1 MIHIFDMEVTG
12 QTHQPFNS
20 ALLNILRLA
29 HPDRDLIFHGSASHI
44 ECLIGA
50 GLPDRCT
57 TVEEQVKPVSDAAYA
72 EAVAGG
78 VDGSNIVLLG
88 AQARHLR
95 ALAADKRLRAGPP
108 IDAITHSELAQPA
121 HWRSRNP
128 FHRRKDM
135 FGTLKRLDMKNL
147 RLVVLEPA
155 IVDVLQNTVHPRS
168 PVAVLPHPVPALVAH
183 AMERPVP
190 ERPRISFIGGTF
202 VVKGFAHFADA
213 ARAGRDRFDFA
224 VVGARAD
231 KYDGKDDALFA
242 VPPAIERF
250 DRPSFEAA
258 VCVSDLICLP
268 LDAKRYS
275 LAASGTLL
283 DCVAYGIPVLTTMTA
298 VTRDWQRRYGR
309 FGYLVE
315 RGEDMAGFI
324 ASLTPDQLQGDAA
337 EFKHTLAKIAA
348 DRTVEALA
356 RRFTLS

>member
-155 IVDVLQNTVHPRS
+155 IVDVLQNTVHPR
-168 PVAVLPHPVPALVAH
+168 PTVAVLPHPVPALVAH

-202 VVKGFAHFADA
+202 VVK
-213 ARAGRDRFDFA
+213 
-224 VVGARAD
+224 
-231 KYDGKDDALFA
+231 
-242 VPPAIERF
+242 RF

-324 ASLTPDQLQGDAA
+324 ASLTPDQLQDDAA
-337 EFKHTLAKIAA
+337 EFRHTLAKIAA

-356 RRFTLS
+356 RAFSLP